1 MNRLAI
7 ALVLAS
13 ACSSGQKAAT
23 PNPQIYAKRVAVSW
37 GIQPAQGSADV
48 FLQMTDETGKQT
60 SYPLGS
66 FKGTCKVFVPPQE
79 MAAISGVTCA
89 ETEGGPATEIHAVVR
104 GEEIVVMRLKTA
116 AGEKADPMARE
127 EVTRVKAPAGAS
139 IEPG

>member
-13 ACSSGQKAAT
+13 ACSSGQKT
-23 PNPQIYAKRVAVSW
+23 DKPNPQIYAKRVAVSW

-89 ETEGGPATEIHAVVR
+89 ETEGGPAVEIHAVVR
-104 GEEIVVMRLKTA
+104 GEEIVVM
-116 AGEKADPMARE
+116 
-127 EVTRVKAPAGAS
+127 
-139 IEPG
+139 